1 MPLSSRRPPSLA
13 LACVLLPLV
22 LLLAGCS
29 GAAGGSTDGAAP
41 PRRVGFAPYVSAES
55 ASTLDT
61 TAHPDE
67 YRLAFAVAD
76 GRRRCVPVWGGTEPV
91 DDPAVRK
98 RIARLGTV
106 RVSFG
111 GEAGTEL
118 ARACGSVDALAAAY
132 RGALD
137 AAGTDRADFDIEG
150 TALGDT
156 AANAR
161 RAEAIARLRS
171 GAGLDVSVTLPVM
184 PEGLEADARAMLRGL
199 RAAGVRVGEV
209 NLMTMSYGSAY
220 PDAKGPM
227 SAYGE
232 RAARAAQ
239 GQLRELFGW
248 SSRTAWQRLR
258 MTVMPGVNDVPH
270 ETFTR
275 ADARRTHAFAVRVG
289 LGGLSLWAS
298 FRDRPCAAGES
309 SRERCTGVAQKK
321 GDFARLLADGGAA
334 G

>member
-1 MPLSSRRPPSLA
+1 MPPPPRRSPLLA
-13 LACVLLPLV
+13 LACALP
-22 LLLAGCS
+22 LLLAACG
-29 GAAGGSTDGAAP
+29 GAPADSADDAP
-41 PRRVGFAPYVSAES
+41 ARRVGFAPYVSAES
-55 ASTLDT
+55 ASALDA

-76 GRRRCVPVWGGTEPV
+76 GRRCVPVWGGTEPV
-91 DDPAVRK
+91 DDPAVVER
-98 RIARLGTV
+98 AGRLGRV

-132 RGALD
+132 RRAPD

-150 TALGDT
+150 GTLGDT

-161 RAEAIARLRS
+161 RARALARLQAD
-171 GAGLDVSVTLPVM
+171 GGLDVLVTLPVM
-184 PEGLEADARAMLRGL
+184 PEGLEADARALLRGL

-209 NLMTMSYGSAY
+209 NIMTMSYGSAY
-220 PDAKGPM
+220 PDSEGPM

-232 RAARAAQ
+232 RAARAAH
-239 GQLRELFGW
+239 GQLRAVLGW
-248 SSRTAWQRLR
+248 SSRTAWRRLR
-258 MTVMPGVNDVPH
+258 LTVMPGVNDVPH

-275 ADARRTHAFAVRVG
+275 ADARRTHAFAVRAG

-298 FRDRPCAAGES
+298 FRDRPCARGES
-309 SRERCTGVAQKK
+309 SRERCTGVAQEK
-321 GDFARLLADGGAA
+321 GEFARLLAGGGAA

>member
-1 MPLSSRRPPSLA
+1 MPLPPRRSPLPA
-13 LACVLLPLV
+13 LACALP

-29 GAAGGSTDGAAP
+29 GGPGDSADGAP
-41 PRRVGFAPYVSAES
+41 PHRVAFAPYVSAES
-55 ASTLDT
+55 ASALDA

-76 GRRRCVPVWGGTEPV
+76 SERCVPVWGGTEPV
-91 DDPAVRK
+91 DDPAV
-98 RIARLGTV
+98 ARRVGRLDSV

-118 ARACGSVDALAAAY
+118 ARACDSVDELAAAY
-132 RGALD
+132 RTALD

-150 TALGDT
+150 EALGDT

-161 RAEAIARLRS
+161 RAKALAQLQSS
-171 GAGLDVSVTLPVM
+171 GGLDVSVTLPVM
-184 PEGLEADARAMLRGL
+184 PEGLEADARALLRGL

-209 NLMTMSYGSAY
+209 NIMTMSYGSAY

-232 RAARAAQ
+232 RAARATHA
-239 GQLRELFGW
+239 QLRDALGW
-248 SSRTAWQRLR
+248 SSRTAWKRLR

-275 ADARRTHAFAVRVG
+275 ADARRTHAFAVRAG
-289 LGGLSLWAS
+289 LGGLSMWAS
-298 FRDRPCAAGES
+298 FRDRACAKGET
-309 SRERCTGVAQKK
+309 SRERCTGVAQKG
-321 GDFARLLADGGAA
+321 GDFARLLAGAGGGAA
-334 G
+334 D